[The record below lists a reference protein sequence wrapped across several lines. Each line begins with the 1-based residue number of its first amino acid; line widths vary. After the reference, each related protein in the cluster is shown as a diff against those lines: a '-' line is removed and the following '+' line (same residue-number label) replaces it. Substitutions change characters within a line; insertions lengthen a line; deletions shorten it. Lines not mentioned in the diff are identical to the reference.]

1 MMTGLV
7 TAGRE
12 AIVRVPL
19 RGTRGQ
25 EVHVEA
31 VIDTGFN
38 GFLTLPARLIADLA
52 LPFATVA
59 RAVLGDGS
67 EVDIEVYAGIVLWDN
82 QERDVVVLAAEG
94 GVLVG
99 MSMLSGYRL
108 AARCRGRRSGARRGA
123 AVSSELRGGARNATR
138 LIDASSGGGMR

>member
-12 AIVRVPL
+12 AVIRLPV
-19 RGTRGQ
+19 RGTRGR
-25 EVHVEA
+25 EVRVEA

-52 LPFATVA
+52 LPFATA
-59 RAVLGDGS
+59 TRAVLGDGS
-67 EVDIEVYAGIVLWDN
+67 RVDVDVFEGIVLWDN
-82 QERDVVVLAAEG
+82 RERDVAVLAAEG

-108 AARCRGRRSGARRGA
+108 TLD
-123 AVSSELRGGARNATR
+123 VEDGGSVLVEA
-138 LIDASSGGGMR
+138 LP

>member
-12 AIVRVPL
+12 AVIRLPV
-19 RGTRGQ
+19 RGTRGR
-25 EVHVEA
+25 EARVEA

-52 LPFATVA
+52 LPFATA
-59 RAVLGDGS
+59 TRAVLGDGS
-67 EVDIEVYAGIVLWDN
+67 RVDVDVFEGVVLWDN
-82 QERDVVVLAAEG
+82 RERDVAVLAAEG

-108 AARCRGRRSGARRGA
+108 TLD
-123 AVSSELRGGARNATR
+123 VEDGGSVLVEA
-138 LIDASSGGGMR
+138 LP

>member
-12 AIVRVPL
+12 AVIRLPV
-19 RGTRGQ
+19 RGTRGR
-25 EVHVEA
+25 EVRAEA

-52 LPFATVA
+52 LPFATA
-59 RAVLGDGS
+59 TRAVLGDGS
-67 EVDIEVYAGIVLWDN
+67 RVDVDVFEGIVLWDN
-82 QERDVVVLAAEG
+82 RERDVAVLAAEG

-108 AARCRGRRSGARRGA
+108 TLD
-123 AVSSELRGGARNATR
+123 VEDGGSVLVEA
-138 LIDASSGGGMR
+138 LP

>member
-12 AIVRVPL
+12 AVIRLPV
-19 RGTRGQ
+19 RGTRGR
-25 EVHVEA
+25 EARVEA

-52 LPFATVA
+52 LPFATA
-59 RAVLGDGS
+59 TRAVLGDGS
-67 EVDIEVYAGIVLWDN
+67 RVDVDVFEGIVLWDN
-82 QERDVVVLAAEG
+82 RERDVAVLAAEG

-108 AARCRGRRSGARRGA
+108 TLD
-123 AVSSELRGGARNATR
+123 VEDGGSVLVEA
-138 LIDASSGGGMR
+138 LP